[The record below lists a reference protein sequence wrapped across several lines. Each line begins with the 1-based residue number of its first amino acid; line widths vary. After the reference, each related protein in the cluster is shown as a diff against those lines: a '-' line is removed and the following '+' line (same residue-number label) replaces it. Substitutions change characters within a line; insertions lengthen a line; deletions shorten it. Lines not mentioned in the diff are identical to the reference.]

1 MLRTLSAT
9 RQRLA
14 YTTPYMI
21 ILNENLKRR
30 KMNFAIC
37 AACEFMTG
45 PCTLG
50 NGNACVMAPYFPST
64 EPEKFDRVNKVFGV
78 VNVYKILSRLEE
90 PWQRQYAAN
99 ALCYEAEARIHDP
112 IHGYLGV
119 LPKTLDNISQLD
131 TLDLRNNSLSGFFL
145 SLSLSLCFLDSIFV
159 YVFIELVKGLKKLN
173 ERFQFENNTDLWG
186 LDFPSLRAC
195 SAFDDM
201 NIELKQPRGETDTDK
216 STLLDISNS
225 IAAKWL

>member
-1 MLRTLSAT
+1 
-9 RQRLA
+9 
-14 YTTPYMI
+14 
-21 ILNENLKRR
+21 
-30 KMNFAIC
+30 MNFAIC

-90 PWQRQYAAN
+90 PWQHQYAAN

-131 TLDLRNNSLSGFFL
+131 TLDLRNNSLSGF
-145 SLSLSLCFLDSIFV
+145 V
-159 YVFIELVKGLKKLN
+159 PPGLKKLN

>member
-1 MLRTLSAT
+1 
-9 RQRLA
+9 
-14 YTTPYMI
+14 
-21 ILNENLKRR
+21 
-30 KMNFAIC
+30 MNFAIC

-90 PWQRQYAAN
+90 PWQRQYAVN

-119 LPKTLDNISQLD
+119 LPKTLDNISHLD
-131 TLDLRNNSLSGFFL
+131 TLDLRNNSLSGF
-145 SLSLSLCFLDSIFV
+145 V
-159 YVFIELVKGLKKLN
+159 PPGLKKLN

-216 STLLDISNS
+216 STLHNMSDSGYLKQHCSQVALTS
-225 IAAKWL
+225 SMA

>member
-1 MLRTLSAT
+1 MNMLRTLSAT

-90 PWQRQYAAN
+90 PWQHQYAAN

-131 TLDLRNNSLSGFFL
+131 TLDLRNNSLSGF
-145 SLSLSLCFLDSIFV
+145 V
-159 YVFIELVKGLKKLN
+159 PPGLKKLN

>member
-131 TLDLRNNSLSGFFL
+131 TLDLRNNSLSGF
-145 SLSLSLCFLDSIFV
+145 V
-159 YVFIELVKGLKKLN
+159 PPGLKKLN

>member
-1 MLRTLSAT
+1 
-9 RQRLA
+9 
-14 YTTPYMI
+14 
-21 ILNENLKRR
+21 
-30 KMNFAIC
+30 MNFAIC

-112 IHGYLGV
+112 IHGYLGPQMV
-119 LPKTLDNISQLD
+119 YNNILNNLKREIDSAKNELSITMTKKNQLMGLPDVD
-131 TLDLRNNSLSGFFL
+131 ARRNVDEIVGMRENDQG
-145 SLSLSLCFLDSIFV
+145 DV
-159 YVFIELVKGLKKLN
+159 HRANGLKKLN